1 MQSADCL
8 MPSQSAKAV
17 LLCQGGGGELGGCG
31 QLTVYFL
38 NFLHLLVGKHVDHS
52 CHLSVLS
59 LCVFPASVGGTPA
72 SFLSLC
78 LGAALA
84 FAFLLLSVGLVLSG
98 RECDFLSPL
107 SGQRWS
113 RAPCLQGSACVP
125 HSRGVGLPSLH
136 SVNICPRCHPFHH
149 GVFPLPSSLLSH
161 SRKSREMTSSSPNTS
176 I

>member
-38 NFLHLLVGKHVDHS
+38 NFLHLLVGKHVDHR

-98 RECDFLSPL
+98 RECDCLSPL

-113 RAPCLQGSACVP
+113 RAPCLQARPVFLTLGVWDCQVSTLSIFVP
-125 HSRGVGLPSLH
+125 VVILFITECFLFLPRFL
-136 SVNICPRCHPFHH
+136 VTPGNLER
-149 GVFPLPSSLLSH
+149 
-161 SRKSREMTSSSPNTS
+161 
-176 I
+176 